1 MTDRI
6 ERLQMDQDRMAA
18 ENRVLADEK
27 RNLESRLNHVESELN
42 VSEMTKEHLRN
53 DKTIV
58 STNLPYSLNSSV
70 NKNGIILTMFYY
82 RD

>member
-1 MTDRI
+1 
-6 ERLQMDQDRMAA
+6 MAA

-58 STNLPYSLNSSV
+58 S
-70 NKNGIILTMFYY
+70 I
-82 RD
+82 